1 MSESSTKNRNMYII
15 AAGILVLIVVSVFY
29 PYSFSEN
36 EEIRADIE
44 SHQIDERLEIAVE
57 DLNAALPQRQG
68 LDTYFDSVALGH
80 NHLNY
85 YYTFADISM
94 EQVAKNEQLEDS
106 LYSEAEER
114 IPCSLWRP
122 DHMNGVSVTF
132 TYFSNDGEKILEF
145 ERIEQQCQ

>member
-1 MSESSTKNRNMYII
+1 MSESTTKRRNIYII
-15 AAGILVLIVVSVFY
+15 AAGILILIAASMFY

-36 EEIRADIE
+36 EEIGADNE

-57 DLNAALPQRQG
+57 DLNSVLPQRQG

-94 EQVAKNEQLEDS
+94 EQVVNEQLEDS

-122 DHMNGVSVTF
+122 DYMNGVSVTF
-132 TYFSNDGEKILEF
+132 TYFSNDGKKILEF